1 VALWNDAMNSKSVPA
16 RVRGKRGPRPRSSVT
31 LKLVAREAGVSA
43 ATVSRIINRTVNVSD
58 ELRQSVEAA
67 IAKFNFRPNAAARGL
82 ALGRTLTIG
91 VISQAMDS
99 PFYGEGLRAIE
110 RRLQPLG
117 YAPLFMSGN
126 WQEKEEVRCM
136 DELIN
141 RGVDG
146 IIMFAGCLS
155 DTALKSYA
163 RQVPIVVTGRLLRA
177 KGLVSMQVDDR
188 NGASLAMRHLLEFGH
203 RRIAFV
209 AGFENHADANERL
222 EGYKRALAAAGIA
235 FDPQLV
241 VAGDFHEEGGMR
253 AVYQLMDSGVEFTAI
268 FGVNDQTAYGA
279 CLALFR
285 RGKRVPGDVSVVG
298 FDDLPA
304 STYRVPPLTSVR
316 QSVQQLG
323 ECSAEAILQLIA
335 GRRPQPVL
343 PAVELVVRE
352 STSRVSR

>member
-1 VALWNDAMNSKSVPA
+1 MNSKSKAIPP
-16 RVRGKRGPRPRSSVT
+16 RVRGKRGPRPRNLVT
-31 LKLVAREAGVSA
+31 LDLVAREAGVSA
-43 ATVSRIINRTVNVSD
+43 STVSRIINGTVNVSD
-58 ELRQSVEAA
+58 ELRVAVETV

-110 RRLQPLG
+110 QRLQGIG

-126 WQEKEEVRCM
+126 WQEREEVRCM
-136 DELIN
+136 EELIN

-146 IIMFAGCLS
+146 IIMFAGCLG
-155 DTALKSYA
+155 DAALKSYA
-163 RQVPIVVTGRLLRA
+163 RRVPIVVTGRLLRA

-188 NGASLAMRHLLEFGH
+188 NGAVLAMKHLLDLGH

-209 AGFENHADANERL
+209 TGFANHPDANERL
-222 EGYKRALAAAGIA
+222 AGYKDALAAAGVG

-241 VAGDFHEEGGMR
+241 VPGDFHEEGGMR
-253 AVYQLMDSGVEFTAI
+253 AVYQLLDSGVQFTAM
-268 FGVNDQTAYGA
+268 FCVNDQTAYGA

-285 RGKRVPGDVSVVG
+285 KGLRVPEQVSVVG

-316 QSVQQLG
+316 QSVHKLG
-323 ECSAEAILQLIA
+323 ECSAEAVLQLIA
-335 GRRPQPVL
+335 GRRPQIHL
-343 PAVELVVRE
+343 PPVELVVRE
-352 STSRVSR
+352 STSAVAR

>member
-1 VALWNDAMNSKSVPA
+1 
-16 RVRGKRGPRPRSSVT
+16 VRGKRGPRPRSSVT

-43 ATVSRIINRTVNVSD
+43 ATVSRIINQTVNVSD

-110 RRLQPLG
+110 RGLQPLG

-155 DTALKSYA
+155 DAALKSYA

-188 NGASLAMRHLLEFGH
+188 NGASLAMRHLLELGH
-203 RRIAFV
+203 RSIAFV

-253 AVYQLMDSGVEFTAI
+253 AVYRLMDSGVVFTAI
-268 FGVNDQTAYGA
+268 FCVNDQTAYGA

-285 RGKRVPGDVSVVG
+285 RGKRVPDDVSVVG

-316 QSVQQLG
+316 QSVQRLG

-335 GRRPQPVL
+335 GRRPQLVL

-352 STSRVSR
+352 STSHVSR

>member
-1 VALWNDAMNSKSVPA
+1 MKLKSKAVPK
-16 RVRGKRGPRPRSSVT
+16 RIRGKRGPRPRSSVT
-31 LKLVAREAGVSA
+31 LKMVAREAGVSA
-43 ATVSRIINRTVNVSD
+43 STASRIINRTVNVSD
-58 ELRQSVEAA
+58 ELRLAVEAA
-67 IAKFNFRPNAAARGL
+67 IAKFNYRPNAAARGL

-91 VISQAMDS
+91 VVSQAMDS

-126 WQEKEEVRCM
+126 WQEQEEARCM
-136 DELIN
+136 EELID

-146 IIMFAGCLS
+146 IIMFAGCLG
-155 DTALKSYA
+155 DAALKTYA
-163 RQVPIVVTGRLLRA
+163 RKVPIVVTGRLLRA
-177 KGLVSMQVDDR
+177 KGLFSMQVDDR
-188 NGASLAMRHLLEFGH
+188 NGAILAMRHLFGLGH
-203 RRIAFV
+203 KRIAFV
-209 AGFENHADANERL
+209 TGFVNHPDANERL
-222 EGYKRALAAAGIA
+222 AGYRSALAAAGIG

-253 AVYQLMDSGVEFTAI
+253 AVYQLMDSGVEFTAM
-268 FGVNDQTAYGA
+268 FCVNDQTAYGA

-285 RGKRVPGDVSVVG
+285 KGRRVPEDVSVVG

-335 GRRPQPVL
+335 GRRPQITL

-352 STSRVSR
+352 SSGRVSR